1 MKTEIIKPEPE
12 FRPIVLRITLD
23 TPADVKCF
31 KHVGF
36 GVNPGY
42 DTIATADLVNKL
54 RAMRDS
60 L

>member
-12 FRPIVLRITLD
+12 FRPVVLQITLESPD
-23 TPADVKCF
+23 DVEIF
-31 KHVGF
+31 KQVGF
-36 GVNPGY
+36 SVFDLESNENHE
-42 DTIATADLVNKL
+42 LVNKL